1 VKALSKSV
9 SGRAIVVAGTVS
21 MAVLAGCSSN
31 KVLTDRPFIPAP
43 SDQMS
48 SGGLVALPPI
58 DSNIAPISD
67 VPPFV
72 EPKIEALSYTVKK
85 GDSLW
90 KIARIH
96 GVSMQELA
104 AFNNMDLKKILK
116 VGDIVRIPPGGALI
130 PQDKLPPIKKVAVAG
145 GKGGAKSA
153 GTEEIPAD
161 GVYTVKNGDSLW
173 KIAKKFNTSVDKVA
187 AANGMDAK
195 TPLQVGQKLRISG
208 SGPAVGET
216 VSKPIVSDTPVEDK
230 AAPPMELDIEVDTI
244 DTGIGGLDDV
254 VTEEDRKSIQD
265 NPSAMTPSPAPS
277 TAPLMD
283 DIKGSMHDV
292 SEGETWSEIAK
303 FYGIKTE
310 ELKRANPSASAVG
323 EPKPGTQVVIPVVF

>member
-1 VKALSKSV
+1 MSESV
-9 SGRAIVVAGTVS
+9 SGRVIVVAGAVS
-21 MAVLAGCSSN
+21 MAVLAGCSSD

-43 SDQMS
+43 SDQIS

-58 DSNIAPISD
+58 DSNIAPIPD

-116 VGDIVRIPPGGALI
+116 VGEIVRIPPGGALI
-130 PQDKLPPIKKVAVAG
+130 PEDKLPPIKKVAAAG
-145 GKGGAKSA
+145 GKSAKSA
-153 GTEEIPAD
+153 DTEEIPAD

-173 KIAKKFNTSVDKVA
+173 KIAKKFNTSVDKIA
-187 AANGMDAK
+187 AANGMDSK

-208 SGPAVGET
+208 SGPAVEEA
-216 VSKPIVSDTPVEDK
+216 VSKPLVSDSPVEDK
-230 AAPPMELDIEVDTI
+230 AAPPVELDIEVDTM
-244 DTGIGGLDDV
+244 DPGIGGLDDV
-254 VTEEDRKSIQD
+254 ITEEDRKSIQD
-265 NPSAMTPSPAPS
+265 NPGAMAPTPSPAPS

-292 SEGETWSEIAK
+292 TEGETWADIAK
-303 FYGIKTE
+303 FYGVKTE
-310 ELKRANPSASAVG
+310 EIKKANPSASAIG